1 MSLEIQCRHKNCDL
15 HGICED
21 CGAKA
26 RIFIE
31 GVPANQR
38 SVVDMRPVSGETP
51 HQEKIR
57 SLEAE
62 IRRLR
67 DELKRVKEF
76 CGEYFK
82 DDGDSDEEAYEFVLR
97 RVTAHRLANAEVE
110 RLRDGIVAIGS
121 IMLEGRD
128 IHEMYYYKKLES
140 LLNPPT
146 GCPVPGCTQTDTH
159 IHDSIGEAV

>member
-51 HQEKIR
+51 PQEKII
-57 SLEAE
+57 SLEVE

-67 DELKRVKEF
+67 
-76 CGEYFK
+76 
-82 DDGDSDEEAYEFVLR
+82 S
-97 RVTAHRLANAEVE
+97 
-110 RLRDGIVAIGS
+110 GIVAIGS

-146 GCPVPGCTQTDTH
+146 GCPVPGCTRTDTH